1 MQIKMTV
8 FEICSINKIAV
19 FIDKIDAF
27 FVDFEFNIIENS
39 VVNVKKIA
47 ESFSAV

>member
-1 MQIKMTV
+1 MTV
-8 FEICSINKIAV
+8 FEICSINEIAV

-39 VVNVKKIA
+39 MINAKKIA
-47 ESFSAV
+47 ESFPAV

>member
-1 MQIKMTV
+1 MTV
-8 FEICSINKIAV
+8 FEICSINEIV
-19 FIDKIDAF
+19 IFIDKIDAL

-39 VVNVKKIA
+39 VINAKKIA

>member
-1 MQIKMTV
+1 MQVKMTV
-8 FEICSINKIAV
+8 FKICLINEIAV
-19 FIDKIDAF
+19 FIDKIDTL

-39 VVNVKKIA
+39 VINVKKIA